1 MNNWLK
7 QMKAI
12 IDMPIP
18 RKSKPMQLELFYE
31 KGNGYYSYWNRIY
44 SYHYDNHIR
53 CRHCMP

>member
-1 MNNWLK
+1 
-7 QMKAI
+7 MKAI